1 MRKASLIIIY
11 TCITL
16 FLLLITIATFIMN
29 ENLKDYT
36 YTQIQT
42 NEAIRGVASSLEDV
56 KQLFYEF
63 NK

>member
-1 MRKASLIIIY
+1 MKKVSLIIIY
-11 TCITL
+11 ACITL
-16 FLLLITIATFIMN
+16 FLLLIVIATFIMN

-42 NEAIRGVASSLEDV
+42 NEAINGVSTSLEDI
-56 KQLFYEF
+56 KQLFYEL

>member
-11 TCITL
+11 SCITL
-16 FLLLITIATFIMN
+16 FLLLITIAAFVMN

-42 NEAIRGVASSLEDV
+42 NEAIRGVSSSLEDV
-56 KQLFYEF
+56 KQLFYEL

>member
-1 MRKASLIIIY
+1 MRKASLIIICS
-11 TCITL
+11 CITL
-16 FLLLITIATFIMN
+16 FLLLITIATFILN

-42 NEAIRGVASSLEDV
+42 NEAIRGVSSSLEDV
-56 KQLFYEF
+56 KQLFYEL

>member
-1 MRKASLIIIY
+1 MKKASLIIIY

-16 FLLLITIATFIMN
+16 FLLLIVIATFILN

-42 NEAIRGVASSLEDV
+42 NEAINRVSSSLEDV
-56 KQLFYEF
+56 KQIFYEL